1 MLNAFKKFI
10 ASENLFFSGDKILL
24 GVSGGIDSVAMAEL
38 FDLAG
43 YRYGIAHCNFKLRDE
58 DSDRDEQFV
67 KALAQQKGVEFFTKH
82 FDTQTYADDKGLSI
96 QMAARELRYDWFN
109 DLITRNDYKY
119 IATAHHK
126 DDQIE
131 TFLINLIR
139 GTGIA
144 GLHGIL
150 AKYNRIIHPMMFTWR
165 SDIERFV
172 KEANLSYRTD
182 ISNLSTRYIRNKIR
196 HQVLPVFQEINPEY
210 RNSVGNTIER
220 LREAETIFKETILKR
235 WEEIKIQKEDKI
247 YIPIKILH
255 DLVPLHTYLFEFISP
270 FGFNTDSV
278 EQIINALSSQPGKLF
293 YSPSHILVKDRD
305 YLIIVEKELFDQK
318 TDISVLIDKSAIEIN
333 NPVKLR
339 FEKKKKDAGF
349 QMPINPEIASLDFD
363 KLKFPLNIRRWEQGD
378 LFYPLGMTGKKKVSD
393 YFIDQKF
400 SLDQKNSVWL
410 LVSGKDIV
418 WIIGHRIDHRFRIGE
433 NTTTIYQIKHINK
446 G

>member
-10 ASENLFFSGDKILL
+10 ASENLFFSGDEILL

-126 DDQIE
+126 DDQVE

-150 AKYNRIIHPMMFTWR
+150 AKYNRIIHPMMFTGR

-182 ISNLSTRYIRNKIR
+182 ISNLSTRYIRNKSR

-247 YIPIKILH
+247 YIPIEILH

-333 NPVKLR
+333 NPIKLR

-349 QMPINPEIASLDFD
+349 QMPIHPEIASLDFD